1 MLTVW
6 ACVKRGWIMRDRR
19 LLCWTVL
26 TLLIRAAPAAAQAA
40 PPSDIPLSIEGA
52 LERAAAVNPTIAAA
66 RFRREAS
73 LAGVDVAR
81 ERLNPE
87 AHVEIEREEP
97 TQAYGV
103 AVPLELGGKRA
114 RRIAVGQAA
123 LLTSEAEL
131 AQVIAE
137 TRNAVRRAYF
147 DRLIAE
153 TRLTLLDEL
162 RALAARVR
170 DAAQQRVDAG
180 DAPRLEVVQAD
191 LALAQAQNEATGS
204 QGTVTAARAT
214 LNALLALPLDAPT
227 PLASSLDAVSPPI
240 LTAALVRARSAS
252 AELAVLD
259 RRLDEQRA
267 RIALAQ
273 SLQRPDVIPEGTIT
287 RGQAEFA
294 TGWRAAV
301 AVAIPIFTRHRA
313 GVRLEE
319 ITLQQ
324 IMAERDATLARIA
337 GEVTAAVAIAESQRQ
352 QFLRYRDEILPQ
364 AMVVERMAEDSY
376 RLGQTGI
383 NAFLQAL
390 QASRD
395 ARLRSLQ
402 TAADLQTALVDLE
415 RAVGAPL
422 P

>member
-1 MLTVW
+1 
-6 ACVKRGWIMRDRR
+6 MRDRR
-19 LLCWTVL
+19 QLFWTVL
-26 TLLIRAAPAAAQAA
+26 ALLVWPVQSSAQTA
-40 PPSDIPLSIEGA
+40 PPTDTPLSIEGA
-52 LERAAAVNPTIAAA
+52 LERALNVNPTIAAA
-66 RFRREAS
+66 RFRRLAS

-97 TQAYGV
+97 TRAYGV
-103 AVPLELGGKRA
+103 AVPLELGGKRS
-114 RRIAVGQAA
+114 RRIAVSEAA
-123 LLTSEAEL
+123 VLTSEAEL

-137 TRNAVRRAYF
+137 TRNDVRRAYF
-147 DRLIAE
+147 DRLISEA
-153 TRLTLLDEL
+153 RLSLLEDL
-162 RALAARVR
+162 QALAARVR

-180 DAPRLEVVQAD
+180 DAPRLEAVQAE

-204 QGTVTAARAT
+204 QGAVTAARVT

-227 PLASSLDAVSPPI
+227 PLASSLDAVSPPV
-240 LTAALVRARSAS
+240 LTAAIARARSGS
-252 AELAVLD
+252 AELALLD

-273 SLQRPDVIPEGTIT
+273 ALQTPDVTPEATIT
-287 RGQAEFA
+287 RGQQEFA
-294 TGWRAAV
+294 TGWRAAI
-301 AVAIPIFTRHRA
+301 AVAIPLFTRHRA

-324 IMAERDATLARIA
+324 IMAERDATVARIS
-337 GEVTAAVAIAESQRQ
+337 GEVTSAFAIAEAQRQ
-352 QFLRYRDEILPQ
+352 QLLRYRDEILPQ
-364 AMVVERMAEDSY
+364 AMVVETMAEDSY

-395 ARLRSLQ
+395 VRLRSLQ

>member
-1 MLTVW
+1 VGALFERRWTI
-6 ACVKRGWIMRDRR
+6 CDRR
-19 LLCWTVL
+19 LFLSAWIVGCVL
-26 TLLIRAAPAAAQAA
+26 TAGTASPQTS
-40 PPSDIPLSIEGA
+40 PVPEPLTLEGA
-52 LERAAAVNPTIAAA
+52 LERAVGVNPTIAAA
-66 RFRREAS
+66 RFRRLAS

-87 AHVEIEREEP
+87 ARIEIERETP
-97 TQAYGV
+97 TQAYGL
-103 AVPLELGGKRA
+103 AVPLELGDKRA
-114 RRIAVGQAA
+114 RRIAVGEAA
-123 LLTSEAEL
+123 VLTSEAEL

-153 TRLTLLDEL
+153 SRLALLEEL
-162 RALAARVR
+162 QALATRVR
-170 DAAQQRVDAG
+170 VAAQQRVDAG
-180 DAPRLEVVQAD
+180 DAPLLEVVQAE

-204 QGTVTAARAT
+204 LGAVVAARAT
-214 LNALLALPLDAPT
+214 LNALLAIPLDAPT
-227 PLASSLDAVSPPI
+227 PLATSLEAAPPP
-240 LTAALVRARSAS
+240 LVEAALVRARLAS
-252 AELAVLD
+252 AELALLD

-273 SLQRPDVIPEGTIT
+273 ALQTPDVTPEATIT
-287 RGQAEFA
+287 RGQPEFA

-301 AVAIPIFTRHRA
+301 AVAIPVFTRHRA

-324 IMAERDATLARIA
+324 IVAERDATLARIS
-337 GEVTAAVAIAESQRQ
+337 GEVTSAVAIADAQRQ
-352 QFLRYRDEILPQ
+352 QFLRYRDQIIPQ
-364 AMVVERMAEDSY
+364 AVVVERMAEDSY

-383 NAFLQAL
+383 AAFLQAL

-395 ARLRSLQ
+395 VRLRSLQ
-402 TAADLQTALVDLE
+402 SASDLQTALVDLE
-415 RAVGAPL
+415 RAIGAPL

>member
-1 MLTVW
+1 MCDRGLLFFGVAAFLWW
-6 ACVKRGWIMRDRR
+6 APSAG
-19 LLCWTVL
+19 
-26 TLLIRAAPAAAQAA
+26 AQT
-40 PPSDIPLSIEGA
+40 PPPPDTPLSIEAA
-52 LERAAAVNPTIAAA
+52 LERAASVNPTIAAA
-66 RFRREAS
+66 RFRRLAS

-103 AVPLELGGKRA
+103 AVPLELGGRRA
-114 RRIAVGQAA
+114 RRIAVGEAA
-123 LLTSEAEL
+123 VLTSEAEL

-153 TRLTLLDEL
+153 TRLTLLEEL

-180 DAPRLEVVQAD
+180 DAPRLEVVQAE

-204 QGTVTAARAT
+204 QGAVTAARAT
-214 LNALLALPLDAPT
+214 LNALLVLPLDAPT
-227 PLASSLDAVSPPI
+227 PLASSLDGATPPI
-240 LTAALVRARSAS
+240 LTAALAQARSAS
-252 AELAVLD
+252 AELALLD

-287 RGQAEFA
+287 RGQSEFA

-301 AVAIPIFTRHRA
+301 SVAIPVFTRHRA

-324 IMAERDATLARIA
+324 ITAERDATVARIA
-337 GEVTAAVAIAESQRQ
+337 GEVTAAVAIAEAQRQ
-352 QFLRYRDEILPQ
+352 QFLRYRDEIIPQ
-364 AMVVERMAEDSY
+364 AIVVERMAEDSY

-395 ARLRSLQ
+395 VRLRSLQ

>member
-1 MLTVW
+1 
-6 ACVKRGWIMRDRR
+6 MRDRR
-19 LLCWTVL
+19 QLFWTVL
-26 TLLIRAAPAAAQAA
+26 ALLIWPVQSSAQTA
-40 PPSDIPLSIEGA
+40 PPTDIPLSIEGA
-52 LERAAAVNPTIAAA
+52 LERALNVNPTIAAA
-66 RFRREAS
+66 RFRRLAS

-97 TQAYGV
+97 TRAYGV
-103 AVPLELGGKRA
+103 AVPLELGGKRS
-114 RRIAVGQAA
+114 RRIAVSEAA
-123 LLTSEAEL
+123 VLTSEAEL

-137 TRNAVRRAYF
+137 TRNDVRRAYF
-147 DRLIAE
+147 DRLISEA
-153 TRLTLLDEL
+153 RLSLLQDL
-162 RALAARVR
+162 QALAARVR

-180 DAPRLEVVQAD
+180 DAPRLEAVQAE

-204 QGTVTAARAT
+204 QGAVTAARAT

-227 PLASSLDAVSPPI
+227 PLASSLDAASPPV
-240 LTAALVRARSAS
+240 LTAAIARARSGS
-252 AELAVLD
+252 AELALLD

-273 SLQRPDVIPEGTIT
+273 ALQTPDVTPEATIT
-287 RGQAEFA
+287 RGQQEFA
-294 TGWRAAV
+294 TGWRAAI
-301 AVAIPIFTRHRA
+301 AVAIPLFTRHRA

-324 IMAERDATLARIA
+324 IMAERDATVARIS
-337 GEVTAAVAIAESQRQ
+337 GEVTSAFAIAEAQRQ
-352 QFLRYRDEILPQ
+352 QLLRYRDEILPQ
-364 AMVVERMAEDSY
+364 AMVVETMAEDSY

-395 ARLRSLQ
+395 VRLRSLQ

>member
-1 MLTVW
+1 
-6 ACVKRGWIMRDRR
+6 MRDRR
-19 LLCWTVL
+19 QLFWTVL
-26 TLLIRAAPAAAQAA
+26 ALLVWPVQSSAQTA
-40 PPSDIPLSIEGA
+40 PPTDTPLSIEGA
-52 LERAAAVNPTIAAA
+52 LERALNVNPTIAAA
-66 RFRREAS
+66 RFRRLAS

-97 TQAYGV
+97 TRAYGV
-103 AVPLELGGKRA
+103 AVPLELGGKRS
-114 RRIAVGQAA
+114 RRIAVSEAA
-123 LLTSEAEL
+123 VLTSEAEL

-137 TRNAVRRAYF
+137 TRNDVRRAYF
-147 DRLIAE
+147 DRLISEA
-153 TRLTLLDEL
+153 RLSLLQDL
-162 RALAARVR
+162 QALAARVR

-180 DAPRLEVVQAD
+180 DAPRLEAVQAE

-204 QGTVTAARAT
+204 QGAVTAARVT

-227 PLASSLDAVSPPI
+227 PLASSLDAASPPV
-240 LTAALVRARSAS
+240 LTAAIARARSGS
-252 AELAVLD
+252 AELALLD

-273 SLQRPDVIPEGTIT
+273 ALQTPDVTPEATIT
-287 RGQAEFA
+287 RGQQEFA
-294 TGWRAAV
+294 TGWRAAI
-301 AVAIPIFTRHRA
+301 AVAIPLFTRHRA

-324 IMAERDATLARIA
+324 IMAERDATVARIS
-337 GEVTAAVAIAESQRQ
+337 GEVTSAFAIAEAQRQ
-352 QFLRYRDEILPQ
+352 QLLRYRDEILPQ
-364 AMVVERMAEDSY
+364 AMVVETMAEDSY

-395 ARLRSLQ
+395 VRLRSLQ

>member
-1 MLTVW
+1 
-6 ACVKRGWIMRDRR
+6 MRDRR
-19 LLCWTVL
+19 QLFWTVL
-26 TLLIRAAPAAAQAA
+26 ALLVWPVQSSAQTA
-40 PPSDIPLSIEGA
+40 PPTDTPLSIEGA
-52 LERAAAVNPTIAAA
+52 LERALNVNPTIAAA
-66 RFRREAS
+66 RFRRLAS

-97 TQAYGV
+97 TRAYGV
-103 AVPLELGGKRA
+103 AVPLELGGKRS
-114 RRIAVGQAA
+114 RRIAVSEAA
-123 LLTSEAEL
+123 VLTSEAEL

-137 TRNAVRRAYF
+137 TRNDVRRAYF
-147 DRLIAE
+147 DRLISEA
-153 TRLTLLDEL
+153 RLSLLQDL
-162 RALAARVR
+162 QALAARVR

-180 DAPRLEVVQAD
+180 DAPRLEAVQAE

-204 QGTVTAARAT
+204 QGAVTAARAT

-227 PLASSLDAVSPPI
+227 PLASSLDAASPPV
-240 LTAALVRARSAS
+240 LTAAIARARSGS
-252 AELAVLD
+252 AELALLD

-273 SLQRPDVIPEGTIT
+273 ALQTPDVTPEATIT
-287 RGQAEFA
+287 RGQQEFA
-294 TGWRAAV
+294 TGWRAAI

-324 IMAERDATLARIA
+324 IMAERDATVARIS
-337 GEVTAAVAIAESQRQ
+337 GEVTSAFAIAEAQRQ
-352 QFLRYRDEILPQ
+352 QLLRYRDEILPQ
-364 AMVVERMAEDSY
+364 AMVVETMAEDSY

-395 ARLRSLQ
+395 VRLRSLQ

>member
-1 MLTVW
+1 MP
-6 ACVKRGWIMRDRR
+6 I
-19 LLCWTVL
+19 
-26 TLLIRAAPAAAQAA
+26 
-40 PPSDIPLSIEGA
+40 SIEGA
-52 LERAAAVNPTIAAA
+52 LERAVSVNPTIAAA
-66 RFRREAS
+66 RFRRLAS

-87 AHVEIEREEP
+87 ARVEIEREEP
-97 TQAYGV
+97 TRAYGV
-103 AVPLELGGKRA
+103 AVPLELGGKRG
-114 RRIAVGQAA
+114 RRIAVSEAA
-123 LLTSEAEL
+123 VLTSEAEL

-153 TRLTLLDEL
+153 ARLSLLVEL
-162 RALAARVR
+162 QALAARVR

-180 DAPRLEVVQAD
+180 DAPRLEVVQAE
-191 LALAQAQNEATGS
+191 LALAQAQNEAAGS
-204 QGTVTAARAT
+204 QGTVVAARAT
-214 LNALLALPLDAPT
+214 LNALLAFPLGAPT
-227 PLASSLDAVSPPI
+227 PLASSLDAASPPL
-240 LTAALVRARSAS
+240 LTAAIARAQSAS
-252 AELAVLD
+252 AELALLD

-273 SLQRPDVIPEGTIT
+273 SLQTPDVTPEATIT
-287 RGQAEFA
+287 RGQQEFA
-294 TGWRAAV
+294 TGWRAAI

-324 IMAERDATLARIA
+324 IMAERDATLARIS
-337 GEVTAAVAIAESQRQ
+337 GEVTAAVAIADAQRQ
-352 QFLRYRDEILPQ
+352 QFLRYRDEIIPQ
-364 AMVVERMAEDSY
+364 AVVVERMAEDSY

-395 ARLRSLQ
+395 VRLRSLQ

>member
-1 MLTVW
+1 
-6 ACVKRGWIMRDRR
+6 MRDRR
-19 LLCWTVL
+19 QLFWTVL
-26 TLLIRAAPAAAQAA
+26 ALLLWPVQSSAQTA
-40 PPSDIPLSIEGA
+40 PPTDTPLSIEGA
-52 LERAAAVNPTIAAA
+52 LERALNVNPTIAAA
-66 RFRREAS
+66 RFRRLAS

-97 TQAYGV
+97 TRAYGV
-103 AVPLELGGKRA
+103 AVPLELGGKRG
-114 RRIAVGQAA
+114 RRIAVSEAA
-123 LLTSEAEL
+123 VLTSEAEL

-137 TRNAVRRAYF
+137 TRNNVRRAYF
-147 DRLIAE
+147 ERLISEA
-153 TRLTLLDEL
+153 RLSLLQDLE
-162 RALAARVR
+162 ALAARVR

-180 DAPRLEVVQAD
+180 DAPRLEAVQAE
-191 LALAQAQNEATGS
+191 LALAQAQNEAAGS
-204 QGTVTAARAT
+204 QGAVTAARAT

-227 PLASSLDAVSPPI
+227 PLASSLDAASPPV
-240 LTAALVRARSAS
+240 LTAAIARARSGS
-252 AELAVLD
+252 AELALLD

-273 SLQRPDVIPEGTIT
+273 ALQTPDVTPEATIT
-287 RGQAEFA
+287 RGQQEFA
-294 TGWRAAV
+294 TGWRAAI

-324 IMAERDATLARIA
+324 IMAERDATLARVS
-337 GEVTAAVAIAESQRQ
+337 GEVTAAFAIAEAQRQ
-352 QFLRYRDEILPQ
+352 QFLRYRDEIIPQ

-395 ARLRSLQ
+395 VRLRSLQ

-415 RAVGAPL
+415 RAMGAPL

>member
-1 MLTVW
+1 
-6 ACVKRGWIMRDRR
+6 MRDRR
-19 LLCWTVL
+19 QLFWTVL
-26 TLLIRAAPAAAQAA
+26 ALLVWPVQSSAQTA
-40 PPSDIPLSIEGA
+40 PPTDIPLSIEGA
-52 LERAAAVNPTIAAA
+52 LERALNVNPTIAAA
-66 RFRREAS
+66 RFRRLAS

-97 TQAYGV
+97 TRAYGV
-103 AVPLELGGKRA
+103 AVPLELGGKRS
-114 RRIAVGQAA
+114 RRIAVSEAA
-123 LLTSEAEL
+123 VLTSEAEL

-137 TRNAVRRAYF
+137 TRNDVRRAYF
-147 DRLIAE
+147 DRLISEA
-153 TRLTLLDEL
+153 RLSLLQDL
-162 RALAARVR
+162 QALAARVR

-180 DAPRLEVVQAD
+180 DAPRLEAVQAE

-204 QGTVTAARAT
+204 QGAVTAARAT

-227 PLASSLDAVSPPI
+227 PLASSLDAASPPV
-240 LTAALVRARSAS
+240 LTAAIARARSGS
-252 AELAVLD
+252 AELALLD

-273 SLQRPDVIPEGTIT
+273 ALQTPDVTPEATIT
-287 RGQAEFA
+287 RGQQEFA
-294 TGWRAAV
+294 TGWRAAI
-301 AVAIPIFTRHRA
+301 AVAIPLFTRHRA

-337 GEVTAAVAIAESQRQ
+337 GEVTAAVAIAEAQRQ
-352 QFLRYRDEILPQ
+352 QLLRYRDEILPQ
-364 AMVVERMAEDSY
+364 AMVVETMAEDSY

-395 ARLRSLQ
+395 VRLRSLQ